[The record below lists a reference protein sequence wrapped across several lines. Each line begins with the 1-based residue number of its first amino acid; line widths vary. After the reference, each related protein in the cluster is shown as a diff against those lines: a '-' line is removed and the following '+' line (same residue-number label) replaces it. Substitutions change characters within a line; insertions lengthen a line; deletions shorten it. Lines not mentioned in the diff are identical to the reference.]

1 MVFEYFKE
9 VHYYKN
15 MKRYI
20 LLFGLFFS
28 CREDVEVKLVP
39 ELVPELAV
47 DFEIQQELY
56 AISILNK
63 VQNAV
68 KYDLDYGD
76 GTKITDQLAEPTN
89 YLGVQGGSS
98 YSYQKDGTYTIILTA
113 YDKKGNSKTA
123 KKQLVIDY
131 FGKNTPKANFSLKL
145 SDNGVVQIANLSE
158 NYSSLDIGVHV
169 GNMGYN
175 TKEENPI
182 FEFDMNG
189 KYQIKLAVEKNGHL
203 SNSKTEVIEIKN
215 ITERELG
222 YFKGEWFG
230 KQINI
235 QEDFNNQGITT
246 YYDLGGG
253 LNLYFLKNI
262 FNIDDNNSI
271 ELINFKVKTDS
282 LKTNQMKYEQI
293 KSKYKLGI
301 QNSADWSI
309 SNYFPLISSQN
320 KTIEILEIRE
330 VSQRKIV
337 PEMMDKAF
345 WITYKIKADF
355 GEKGKIDGTLK
366 TRYLIY

>member
-1 MVFEYFKE
+1 
-9 VHYYKN
+9 

-39 ELVPELAV
+39 ELAV

-56 AISILNK
+56 SIFILNK

-68 KYDLDYGD
+68 KYDLDYGN

-89 YLGVQGGSS
+89 YLGGGA

-131 FGKNTPKANFSLKL
+131 FEKNTPKANFSLKL
-145 SDNGVVQIANLSE
+145 LGNGLVQTTNLSE

-169 GNMGYN
+169 GNRGYN

-189 KYQIKLAVEKNGHL
+189 KYQIQLAVANGPL
-203 SNSKTEVIEIKN
+203 STSKSEVIEIKN

-235 QEDFNNQGITT
+235 QEDFNSQGITT

-253 LNLYFLKNI
+253 LNLYFLKNS

-309 SNYFPLISSQN
+309 SNYFPLIYSQN

-355 GEKGKIDGTLK
+355 GEKGKIDGILK